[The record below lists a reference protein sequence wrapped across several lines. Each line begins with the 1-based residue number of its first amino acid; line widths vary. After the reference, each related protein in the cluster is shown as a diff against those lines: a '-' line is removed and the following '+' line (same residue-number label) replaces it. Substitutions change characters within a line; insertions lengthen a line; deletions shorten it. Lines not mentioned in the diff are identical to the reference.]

1 MTILGCLLP
10 RTLVFSAR
18 YDLKH
23 KIQCKLIA
31 SLMYVTSAWH
41 EEDGTMC
48 QSCLNPWMP
57 KS

>member
-1 MTILGCLLP
+1 LGCLLP